1 MTASLRVHLVERS
14 ALRRHGLR
22 AWLQEV
28 GLDVVGESAD
38 VVTAASVAAR
48 ERPDLVIAG
57 IPESGLTL
65 AELLAGLQ
73 ALPEGTDALL
83 LLDADQCAEA
93 VRAVAEGISVHVLCP
108 GRERDLA
115 SAAAGAKQGMCH
127 IATSVLRD
135 WARTAL
141 EARHAGG
148 FGRPAP
154 RPDDPRAVDLSPREL
169 QVLREIAEGADNSE
183 IARHLVI
190 SENTVKTH
198 VHSILRK
205 LAVENRIQAAV
216 YGVRVGLIERRG
228 ETAPPHRRGTAPA
241 VGNDS

>member
-1 MTASLRVHLVERS
+1 LTTPLRVHLVERS

-22 AWLQEV
+22 AWLQDV

-48 ERPDLVIAG
+48 EKPDLVIAG
-57 IPESGLTL
+57 VPESGLTL

-83 LLDADQCAEA
+83 LLDADQCSEA
-93 VRAVAEGISVHVLCP
+93 VYALAEGICVHVLCP

-115 SAAAGAKQGMCH
+115 RAAAGAKDGVCL
-127 IATSVLRD
+127 IPTSVLCD
-135 WARTAL
+135 WARSAL
-141 EARHAGG
+141 EPRLAGG
-148 FGRPAP
+148 IARSMP
-154 RPDDPRAVDLSPREL
+154 RPDDPRAMDLSPREL
-169 QVLREIAEGADNSE
+169 QVLRDIAEGADNSE

-205 LAVENRIQAAV
+205 LAVDNRIQAAV

-228 ETAPPHRRGTAPA
+228 ETAPPQRRGTAPLRGDDA
-241 VGNDS
+241 